1 MATEAVTLAEEAR
14 PNVDLELEQRV
25 KGTCGRISENVH
37 IFANEPSLACYRLQE
52 HVRKS
57 LQPAVERRLQ
67 MAELRQELRGKCYDL
82 DYAIAALRGFQQ
94 SGQHLA
100 NVQDLLR
107 NAVFMKQQ
115 LAHRES
121 RAAAATATQQHSAG
135 GSGRRQQ
142 LQQRLSL
149 ELPPSAA
156 RLSSS
161 PSLGA
166 VDMRPAAQRSASPR
180 RTSDQR

>member
-1 MATEAVTLAEEAR
+1 MATEAVTVAEEAR

-67 MAELRQELRGKCYDL
+67 MAELRHELRGKCYDL
-82 DYAIAALRGFQQ
+82 DYAIGALRDFQQ
-94 SGQHLA
+94 SRQHLA

-115 LAHRES
+115 LAHREA
-121 RAAAATATQQHSAG
+121 RAAATAAQQQ
-135 GSGRRQQ
+135 GRRQHLLQ
-142 LQQRLSL
+142 QQRLSL
-149 ELPPSAA
+149 ELPPTAA

-166 VDMRPAAQRSASPR
+166 ADIMRLGSQRSASPR
-180 RTSDQR
+180 RPSDQR

>member
-1 MATEAVTLAEEAR
+1 MATEAVTVAEEAR

-57 LQPAVERRLQ
+57 LQPIVERRLQ

-94 SGQHLA
+94 SRQHLA
-100 NVQDLLR
+100 NVQDLMR

-115 LAHRES
+115 LAHREA
-121 RAAAATATQQHSAG
+121 RAAATSSAAQ
-135 GSGRRQQ
+135 STGRRQQ
-142 LQQRLSL
+142 LLHQQRLSL
-149 ELPPSAA
+149 DLPQTAA

-166 VDMRPAAQRSASPR
+166 ADMRLGSQRSASPR
-180 RTSDQR
+180 RPSDQR

>member
-1 MATEAVTLAEEAR
+1 MATEAVTVAEEAR

-57 LQPAVERRLQ
+57 LQPTVERRLQ

-94 SGQHLA
+94 SRQHLA
-100 NVQDLLR
+100 NVQDLMR

-115 LAHRES
+115 LGAPRSS
-121 RAAAATATQQHSAG
+121 RSCLQQCCAIDWPSSATATSTKAVAG
-135 GSGRRQQ
+135 
-142 LQQRLSL
+142 
-149 ELPPSAA
+149 
-156 RLSSS
+156 SS
-161 PSLGA
+161 PDGFSSEQLA
-166 VDMRPAAQRSASPR
+166 VTGRS
-180 RTSDQR
+180 

>member
-1 MATEAVTLAEEAR
+1 MATEAVTVAEEAR

-82 DYAIAALRGFQQ
+82 DYAIAALRGIPAERTASCKRPGPVTQRGFYE
-94 SGQHLA
+94 A
-100 NVQDLLR
+100 
-107 NAVFMKQQ
+107 AVV
-115 LAHRES
+115 AP
-121 RAAAATATQQHSAG
+121 G
-135 GSGRRQQ
+135 
-142 LQQRLSL
+142 
-149 ELPPSAA
+149 
-156 RLSSS
+156 
-161 PSLGA
+161 
-166 VDMRPAAQRSASPR
+166 V
-180 RTSDQR
+180 

>member
-1 MATEAVTLAEEAR
+1 MATEAVTVAEEAR

-115 LAHRES
+115 LSHRES
-121 RAAAATATQQHSAG
+121 RAAAATAQQNSAG
-135 GSGRRQQ
+135 ASGRRQQ

-149 ELPPSAA
+149 ELPQSAA

-166 VDMRPAAQRSASPR
+166 ADMRPAAQRSASPR

>member
-1 MATEAVTLAEEAR
+1 MATEAVPVAEEAR

-57 LQPAVERRLQ
+57 LQPTVERRLQ

-94 SGQHLA
+94 SRQHLA

-115 LAHRES
+115 LAHREA
-121 RAAAATATQQHSAG
+121 RAAATSAAQ
-135 GSGRRQQ
+135 STGRRQQ
-142 LQQRLSL
+142 LLQQQRLSL
-149 ELPPSAA
+149 DLPQKAA

-166 VDMRPAAQRSASPR
+166 ADMRLGSQRSASPR
-180 RTSDQR
+180 RPSDQR